1 MGLLCKLIE
10 PAKPVTGK
18 RKRDDDVDTTP
29 AASTS
34 SHPPTDDDDDSDLEG
49 DEVAEEWADVRV
61 VSCC

>member
-18 RKRDDDVDTTP
+18 RKRDDVDTTP